1 MKTRQDYATA
11 AVSPSE
17 TAARSSRRPVINWI
31 CGTEAWAFRNIARRK
46 QSMLRGEHVENAA
59 DGDVVF
65 AFSPT
70 QLRRIPKAVRP
81 RTIVH
86 LDGFRPFERPR

>member
-1 MKTRQDYATA
+1 MKTGYRTA

-17 TAARSSRRPVINWI
+17 TAACPSGRPRINWL
-31 CGTEAWAFRNIARRK
+31 CGTESWAFQNIARTK
-46 QSMLRGEHVENAA
+46 QRRLRGEHVENAP

-70 QLRRIPKAVRP
+70 QLRRIPPALRP
-81 RTIVH
+81 RTVVH
-86 LDGFRPFERPR
+86 LDGFRPFERPK

>member
-1 MKTRQDYATA
+1 MIEKGYRTA

-17 TAARSSRRPVINWI
+17 TAACPSRPRINWL
-31 CGTEAWAFRNIARRK
+31 CGTESWAFQNIARTK
-46 QSMLRGEHVENAA
+46 QRRLRGGHVENGT

-70 QLRRIPKAVRP
+70 QLRRIPPALRQ

-86 LDGFRPFERPR
+86 LDGFRPFQRPR